1 MLRVLLLCMAGFG
14 LCFGQGFKP
23 GKCPEF
29 TSKTDFEVGPD
40 QEGQTCNFAEYSDNG
55 DGTVG
60 VHNAGLEA
68 DGTFTEIYGYVE
80 LTDVPGSLAL
90 HLDGGKCGEGQRK
103 ADTREVVFTLLSS
116 VRLAN
121 SLNTSPSLALSH
133 PPYPS
138 FTVPFVGAY
147 DVLETDYETY
157 TSVYSC
163 VDFLGLGYMDQA
175 WVLGRHVLSEEELNL
190 ARSAFTRW
198 GIDISSFQY
207 TPQTDCSALP

>member
-29 TSKTDFEVGPD
+29 TSKTDFEVGPYLGKWLENARFPTKD

-90 HLDGGKCGEGQRK
+90 HLDG
-103 ADTREVVFTLLSS
+103 
-116 VRLAN
+116 
-121 SLNTSPSLALSH
+121 
-133 PPYPS
+133 
-138 FTVPFVGAY
+138 VPFVGAY